1 MDSLFSKLD
10 PDQLAAVRLR
20 KNGTVSAGAGS
31 GKTTVLA
38 ARYLD
43 LVLRGEA
50 VGDAADHAHD
60 DAAGEGADV
69 RSILCLTFT
78 RKAAAE
84 MRARIWRE
92 LSKSDSP
99 RARSQ
104 LSRFSEATI
113 TTIDSFCGSLLRS
126 SVQLYGYAPDFRVDE
141 VEARAMAVDEALR
154 FVLEKREDPALRELF
169 AHQGFMT
176 AWRDLFGEAGHRYS
190 TPAPE
195 RRVDLGAVPARA
207 RAALLRMAG
216 DAARAIEEARGEAA
230 ELGDLGTAAGKDFI
244 AALQGLPPDLLAL
257 LPRNAVAADGASEV
271 REESEALAADGIAR
285 TLAEIAERCS
295 GLARL
300 ALRFGKGDGGPKD
313 RLKAAA
319 SAARDAARRLAAC
332 SGAAAQRGLEDRI
345 VALVA
350 EFTEELKRA
359 KREAGLMGF
368 HDVLIATVDLLSE
381 DATVRAW
388 WKARY
393 RWIMVDE
400 FQDDDEIQKDLF
412 FLLAERDGNEVSGIP
427 SASELAPDKLFFVG
441 DDKQSIYRFRG
452 ADVAVFN
459 RLGRELR
466 EGMARDEKSAR
477 HPPATPRLRTNY
489 RSEPGLI
496 AFFNGVFSRLLAA
509 EGAEDFE
516 ARFEETIARRP
527 TPGLEPSVSLLLKP
541 KGEGVNDSTR
551 SDDEA
556 LAEGLARHIEE
567 LVASKSYLV
576 PDGEGGARTASYDDI
591 AILLRS
597 SSKQYLVERFLRL
610 HGIPHRAAA
619 VRSLFVESPANDL
632 LALLNL
638 ALVPS
643 DRAAL
648 AVVLRSPFARLS
660 DSAFVAVLSDER
672 GLAAP
677 DEELDLSARD
687 RGRIANLRGLLGDL
701 AARIDRLPLS
711 SLFSWLWHERGLRLS
726 ILADPVAHPFLE
738 HFDWLFALAV
748 AADRRGEGL
757 AAFLDRVR
765 PLLGTAEKFEEDVD
779 APREAKGGVQI
790 MTIHKSKGLE
800 FPIVIL
806 PWIENRGMGERK
818 GPAWFESEEVGLTLN
833 LRDWRD
839 PRARS
844 VNLFYEEASE
854 REGARALAETKR
866 LFYVACTRASAH
878 LVFAGIQPEKEA
890 ADTSFFHFLGARV
903 EEGGQILGPIE
914 EAFAGLPGGI
924 RLGIVPDLSEEDYRR
939 LAARPR
945 GLSAPDFAPA
955 YAAAEPLERSR
966 RSRVVPA
973 TAMALVA
980 WERDPRRAAPFPSLP
995 ASAYDAYADSVPE
1008 NRFGDLCH
1016 AVIEARLSSRPL
1028 DPGHA
1033 ALLGLPEDARAPLL
1047 AEAELLAE
1055 GFFSSKSAGII
1066 ADAEEL
1072 HVEKALLLALG
1083 DFVIRA
1089 RLDLIVV
1096 GADTVLVI
1104 DWKSGKEGKAAA
1116 YAVQLALYRKAL
1128 ASLYPGKAVRSSIWW
1143 LRSATEEELSE
1154 DFSSEELEYFAAEAA
1169 RVSESEL
1176 MASIEAR

>member
-1 MDSLFSKLD
+1 MDTLFSKLD

-20 KNGTVSAGAGS
+20 RNGTVSAGAGS

-43 LVLRGEA
+43 LVLHGEA
-50 VGDAADHAHD
+50 EGEGGD
-60 DAAGEGADV
+60 EGADI

-92 LSKSDSP
+92 LSKSDSH
-99 RARSQ
+99 RARSE

-126 SVQLYGYAPDFRVDE
+126 SAQRYGYAPDFRVDE

-195 RRVDLGAVPARA
+195 RGVDLGAVPARA
-207 RAALLRMAG
+207 RAALIRMAG

-244 AALQGLPPDLLAL
+244 AALQALPSDLFAL
-257 LPRNAVAADGASEV
+257 LPGKAGASGGTGPV
-271 REESEALAADGIAR
+271 AGESEALAAEGIAR
-285 TLAEIAERCS
+285 TLAELAERSS

-300 ALRFGKGDGGPKD
+300 ALRFGKGDGGQKD

-319 SAARDAARRLAAC
+319 AAAREAARRLAAC
-332 SGAAAQRGLEDRI
+332 SEAAAQRGLEDRI

-350 EFTEELKRA
+350 EYADELKSA

-368 HDVLIATVDLLSE
+368 HDVLIATVDLLSRE
-381 DATVRAW
+381 PAVRAW
-388 WKARY
+388 WKSRF

-412 FLLAERDGNEVSGIP
+412 FLLAEREGLEVSGIP
-427 SASELAPDKLFFVG
+427 TAKDLAPDKLFFVG

-466 EGMARDEKSAR
+466 EGSAGDETSAGR
-477 HPPATPRLRTNY
+477 PRTMPRLRTNY

-496 AFFNGVFSRLLAA
+496 AFYNAVFSRLLAGD
-509 EGAEDFE
+509 GAEDFE
-516 ARFEETIARRP
+516 ARFEETIARKP

-541 KGEGVNDSTR
+541 KGEAGNDSTR

-556 LAEGLARHIEE
+556 LAEGLARHVEE
-567 LVASKSYLV
+567 LVASKRCLV
-576 PDGEGGARTASYDDI
+576 PDGEGRARAAGYDDI

-660 DSAFVAVLSDER
+660 ASAFVAVLSHEG
-672 GLAAP
+672 GLDAP
-677 DEELDLSARD
+677 DEELDLSAKD
-687 RGRIANLRGLLGDL
+687 GGRIAALRGLLGAL
-701 AARIDRLPLS
+701 AARIDRLPLA
-711 SLFSWLWHERGLRLS
+711 SLLSWIWHERGLRLS

-765 PLLGTAEKFEEDVD
+765 PLLGTAEKFEEDIE

-839 PRARS
+839 PKARS

-854 REGARALAETKR
+854 REKARALAETKR

-878 LVFAGIQPEKEA
+878 LVFAGIRPDKEA
-890 ADTSFFHFLGARV
+890 ADTSFFHFLGAHV
-903 EEGGQILGPIE
+903 EEGGWVLGPDGE
-914 EAFAGLPGGI
+914 DFAGLPGGI
-924 RLGIVPDLSEEDYRR
+924 RLGILPDLSEEDYRR

-945 GLSAPDFAPA
+945 GLSATDFAPA

-966 RSRVVPA
+966 PSRVVPA

-980 WERDPRRAAPFPSLP
+980 WEGDPRRGTPFPILP
-995 ASAYDAYADSVPE
+995 ASAYDAYADRVPE

-1016 AVIEARLSSRPL
+1016 AVIEARLSNRSL
-1028 DPGHA
+1028 DSGHA
-1033 ALLGLPEDARAPLL
+1033 DLLGLPEDARAPLL
-1047 AEAELLAE
+1047 AEAERLAE
-1055 GFFSSKSAGII
+1055 GFFSSERAGII
-1066 ADAEEL
+1066 AEAEEL
-1072 HVEKALLLALG
+1072 QVEKALLLSLG
-1083 DFVIRA
+1083 DYVIRA
-1089 RLDLIVV
+1089 RLDLVV
-1096 GADTVLVI
+1096 VCANSVLVI
-1104 DWKSGKEGKAAA
+1104 DWKSGKESRAAA
-1116 YAVQLALYRKAL
+1116 YVVQLALYRRAL
-1128 ASLYPGKAVRSSIWW
+1128 AALYPNKTVRSSIWW

-1154 DFSSEELEYFAAEAA
+1154 EFSFAALEDFAAEAA

-1176 MASIEAR
+1176 AAAIEAP